1 VGDYVAESRGAAKK
15 REGFGWFVKLL
26 RGLQSRL
33 GNIHIRFGEPLS
45 LAHALGDCEPDAG
58 ADPDEKS
65 VAVAKI
71 AFQVAVRI
79 NRVTPITPTS
89 LVTLALLGANRALTV
104 EETVTVLRNWVDYV
118 RRRRLPTTEE
128 LKLDTA
134 EGVRRTLEALVGSG
148 VLSTFAE
155 GPEPIYSIGDNQH
168 LTAAYYR
175 NTIVHFFV
183 NSAITELALVRAAE
197 EDVADRTKETWAEA
211 LRLRDLLKFEFFF
224 AEKEEFAGEVR
235 REMMLRDEGWETHL
249 AAGVP
254 GIEALV
260 RRSRPFTAHRV
271 LRPFLEAYRVV
282 SDELERLLAG
292 AVPEETDF
300 FARCLA
306 RGKQYQLQRRIQS
319 AESVSKVLFA
329 SALQL
334 ARNRRLLEPGS
345 PDVAERRRAF
355 AVELREVIR
364 RVDAIAALAASR
376 HAGLIG

>member
-1 VGDYVAESRGAAKK
+1 M
-15 REGFGWFVKLL
+15 
-26 RGLQSRL
+26 
-33 GNIHIRFGEPLS
+33 
-45 LAHALGDCEPDAG
+45 
-58 ADPDEKS
+58 
-65 VAVAKI
+65 
-71 AFQVAVRI
+71 
-79 NRVTPITPTS
+79 
-89 LVTLALLGANRALTV
+89 
-104 EETVTVLRNWVDYV
+104 
-118 RRRRLPTTEE
+118 
-128 LKLDTA
+128 
-134 EGVRRTLEALVGSG
+134 RRTLEALVGSG
-148 VLSTFAE
+148 VVSTFAE
-155 GPEPIYSIGDNQH
+155 GPEPIYSIGDDQH

-183 NSAITELALVRAAE
+183 NSAITELALLRAAE
-197 EDVADRTKETWAEA
+197 DDVADRQKECWGEA
-211 LRLRDLLKFEFFF
+211 FRLRDLLKFEFFF

-235 REMMLRDEGWETHL
+235 RELMLRDEGWETRL

-282 SDELERLLAG
+282 SDELERLVAG

-329 SALQL
+329 SALRL
-334 ARNRRLLEPGS
+334 ARNRGLLEPAS